1 MTRRPFY
8 KRTLLAAALTLPL
21 LLQAMGSPRPSFGQE
36 GHQITDTSLIQRK
49 LEWVVSD
56 MGRLL
61 EEMRRIPRLEDRS
74 HLVEDVEDILYR
86 DVEFPLVYQTQARK
100 VVSTSGAPETV
111 LPSGFVREAE
121 NPNLAGLFARAYA
134 LAGLARSY
142 EGFPAA
148 ARDYLQTA
156 TTYETGVEN
165 EPVQIDTFGPPK
177 TIREW
182 LAEAGETVREEPVQ
196 VTFFGKAVSQRVADQ
211 LDRENIR
218 FESARTDID
227 YALAVAVRDFAK
239 GIRRRLVTDDPVTR
253 NRAGWFRLYLPPGP
267 YRIVT
272 GEAPEHTSRVIVGAA
287 PEQNRF
293 LVETAGEGLTVYSI
307 PNLETYA
314 PRPKTESAVPT
325 GRPEAAGTSEAGG
338 TDATK

>member
-1 MTRRPFY
+1 MIRQPFLIR
-8 KRTLLAAALTLPL
+8 KLIVTALTVPF
-21 LLQAMGSPRPSFGQE
+21 LLQATGGPRPSFSQE
-36 GHQITDTSLIQRK
+36 GPQIADTSLIQRK

-100 VVSTSGAPETV
+100 VVAPSGTRETI
-111 LPSGFVREAE
+111 LPSGFLREAE
-121 NPNLAGLFARAYA
+121 NPTLAGLLAKAYA

-148 ARDYLQTA
+148 AQDYLQTA
-156 TTYETGVEN
+156 TTYQTDVEN
-165 EPVQIDTFGPPK
+165 ELVQIDTFGPPRA
-177 TIREW
+177 IREW
-182 LAEAGETVREEPVQ
+182 LAEGGETVREEPVQ
-196 VTFFGKAVSQRVADQ
+196 VTFLGKAVSQRVADR
-211 LDRENIR
+211 LGRENIH
-218 FESARTDID
+218 FESTRTDID
-227 YALAVAVRDFAK
+227 YALAVAARDFSK
-239 GIRRRLVTDDPVTR
+239 GIRRRLLTDDPITR

-272 GEAPEHTSRVIVGAA
+272 GESPEQTSRIVVGAT
-287 PEQNRF
+287 PGKNRF

-307 PNLETYA
+307 PHLETYT
-314 PRPKTESAVPT
+314 PRGKTEGAVPS
-325 GRPEAAGTSEAGG
+325 GRPEATGPSGAGG